1 MVGKDYEEG
10 GMIKHGSMM
19 INAVSNSTVPHISLL
34 IGASYGAGHYG
45 MCGRAYDPRF
55 LFAWPSAKSA
65 VMGGAQLAGVLSIV
79 SRAAAEARGQQVD
92 EDGRRGDAG
101 RRRGSDRSRVAADGA
116 VRDALRRR
124 GDRPARYPHRVGNVF
139 VRHRQWPD
147 QGDVELRRLPDVMQM
162 AITRVLVANRGE
174 IARRVF
180 ATCRT
185 LGLGTVAVY
194 TDPDANAPH
203 VAEADARVRLPKTND
218 YLNAEA
224 IIAAARAAGADAVH
238 PGYGFLSENAEFA
251 AAVQAAGLVWIG
263 PPVDAVRAMG
273 SKIESKKMMA
283 AAGVPVLEE
292 LDPDTVTADQL
303 PVLVK
308 ASSGGGGRG
317 MRVVDQLDAL
327 PSEVAAAQREAQSA
341 FGDPT
346 VFCERYLPT
355 GHHVEVQV
363 MADSHG
369 TVWAVGERECSIQR
383 RHQKII
389 EEAPSPLVERIPGM
403 RARLFEAARLA
414 AGAIGYTGAG
424 TVEFLADDDGEFYFL
439 EMNTRLQ
446 VEHPVTEETTGL
458 DLVELQIAVADG
470 GRLDAEP
477 PAAHGHS
484 IEARL
489 YAEDPARDWQ
499 PQAGQV
505 QRIDVPAARTEFSTL
520 GARTGIRLD
529 SGIVDGSVVSIHYD
543 PMLAKVISYA
553 PTRRQAALVLAD
565 ALARAQLHG
574 LRTNRDL
581 LVNVLRHQAFLDGAT
596 DTAFFDT
603 HDLAKLSA
611 PLVDDAVIRLSA
623 IAAALADAAGQSGD
637 GHRCSARSPAGGATW
652 RRATRSRPMPTTT
665 ACEHRIEYRFTRTG
679 LLLPADESIQLVS
692 ATAHEVVLAD
702 DHGVARSF
710 AVKRYDAKVSVYVDS
725 AHGPVHLVALPRFP
739 EPGSAVE
746 KGSLVA
752 PMPGN
757 VIRLGAAVGDT
768 VTAGQPLIWLEAMK
782 MEHTITAPADGVLAE
797 LNVDTGHQVEVGAV
811 LARVDVPHDPEAEG
825 DTP

>member
-1 MVGKDYEEG
+1 ME
-10 GMIKHGSMM
+10 
-19 INAVSNSTVPHISLL
+19 
-34 IGASYGAGHYG
+34 
-45 MCGRAYDPRF
+45 
-55 LFAWPSAKSA
+55 
-65 VMGGAQLAGVLSIV
+65 
-79 SRAAAEARGQQVD
+79 
-92 EDGRRGDAG
+92 
-101 RRRGSDRSRVAADGA
+101 
-116 VRDALRRR
+116 
-124 GDRPARYPHRVGNVF
+124 
-139 VRHRQWPD
+139 
-147 QGDVELRRLPDVMQM
+147 
-162 AITRVLVANRGE
+162 ITRVLVANRSE

-180 ATCRT
+180 ATCRR

-194 TDPDANAPH
+194 TDPDADAPH
-203 VAEADARVRLPKTND
+203 VAEADARVRLPRTND

-251 AAVQAAGLVWIG
+251 AAVQNAGRVWVG

-283 AAGVPVLEE
+283 AAGVPVLDE
-292 LDPDTVTADQL
+292 LDPDTVTKAQL

-308 ASSGGGGRG
+308 ASAGGGGRG
-317 MRVVDQLDAL
+317 MRVVHELSSL
-327 PSEVAAAQREAQSA
+327 PGEVAAARREAQAA

-363 MADSHG
+363 MADTHG

-389 EEAPSPLVERIPGM
+389 EEAPSPLVERTPGM
-403 RARLFEAARLA
+403 RAKLFEAARLA

-424 TVEFLADDDGEFYFL
+424 TVEFLADDNGEFYFL

-458 DLVELQIAVADG
+458 DLVELQLAVADG
-470 GRLDAEP
+470 ERLDAEP
-477 PAAHGHS
+477 PGAHGHS

-489 YAEDPARDWQ
+489 YAEDPARGWQ
-499 PQAGQV
+499 PQAGVVDAFQ
-505 QRIDVPAARTEFSTL
+505 VPAVRSEFSSL
-520 GARTGIRLD
+520 QGRTGIRLD
-529 SGIVDGSVVSIHYD
+529 SGIADGFAVSIHYD

-553 PTRRQAALVLAD
+553 PTRRLAALVLAD
-565 ALARAQLHG
+565 ALARTHLHG
-574 LRTNRDL
+574 LRTNREL

-603 HDLAKLSA
+603 HGLAQLSA
-611 PLVDDAVIRLSA
+611 PLADAGVIRLSA
-623 IAAALADAAGQSGD
+623 IAAALADAA
-637 GHRCSARSPAGGATW
+637 HN
-652 RRATRSRPMPTTT
+652 RATATVLDSIPSGWRNLASGYQAKVYRDD
-665 ACEHRIEYRFTRTG
+665 ADDEHTVKYRFTRTG
-679 LLLPADESIQLVS
+679 LILADNEPAQLVS
-692 ATAHEVVLAD
+692 ATQDDVVLAD
-702 DHGVARSF
+702 GDGVACSF
-710 AVKRYDAKVSVYVDS
+710 AVARYGQHIYVDS
-725 AHGPVHLVALPRFP
+725 ARGPVHLLALPRFP

-768 VTAGQPLIWLEAMK
+768 VAAGQPLIWLEAMK
-782 MEHTITAPADGVLAE
+782 MEHTITAPSDGVLAE
-797 LNVDTGHQVEVGAV
+797 LNVDTGQQVEVGAI
-811 LARVDVPHDPEAEG
+811 LARVESPESASEG
-825 DTP
+825 ES

>member
-1 MVGKDYEEG
+1 
-10 GMIKHGSMM
+10 
-19 INAVSNSTVPHISLL
+19 
-34 IGASYGAGHYG
+34 
-45 MCGRAYDPRF
+45 
-55 LFAWPSAKSA
+55 
-65 VMGGAQLAGVLSIV
+65 MG
-79 SRAAAEARGQQVD
+79 
-92 EDGRRGDAG
+92 
-101 RRRGSDRSRVAADGA
+101 
-116 VRDALRRR
+116 
-124 GDRPARYPHRVGNVF
+124 
-139 VRHRQWPD
+139 
-147 QGDVELRRLPDVMQM
+147 
-162 AITRVLVANRGE
+162 ITRVLVANRGE

-180 ATCRT
+180 ATCR
-185 LGLGTVAVY
+185 GWAW
-194 TDPDANAPH
+194 APSPCTPTPTPT
-203 VAEADARVRLPKTND
+203 RRTSPRPTPGCGCRQTND

-251 AAVQAAGLVWIG
+251 AAVQDAGLTWIG

-273 SKIESKKMMA
+273 SKIESKKLMA
-283 AAGVPVLEE
+283 AAGVPVLDE
-292 LDPDTVTADQL
+292 LDPDTVTASPAAGAGQG
-303 PVLVK
+303 VRRRRR
-308 ASSGGGGRG
+308 ARHAGGPE
-317 MRVVDQLDAL
+317 LAAL
-327 PSEVAAAQREAQSA
+327 PGEVAAAQREAQSA

-363 MADSHG
+363 LADTHG

-389 EEAPSPLVERIPGM
+389 EEAPSPLVERTPGM
-403 RARLFEAARLA
+403 RAKLFDAARLA

-424 TVEFLADDDGEFYFL
+424 TVEFLADDDGEFFFL

-458 DLVELQIAVADG
+458 DLVELQLAVADG

-477 PAAHGHS
+477 PAAQGYS

-489 YAEDPARDWQ
+489 YAEDPAHDWQ
-499 PQAGQV
+499 PQAGLV
-505 QRIDVPAARTEFSTL
+505 HRFDVPAVAGRVQHA

-565 ALARAQLHG
+565 ALARARLHG
-574 LRTNRDL
+574 VRTNRDL
-581 LVNVLRHQAFLDGAT
+581 LVNVLRHPAFLDGAT

-603 HDLAKLSA
+603 HGLAELAA
-611 PLVDDAVIRLSA
+611 PLADAAAIRLSA
-623 IAAALADAAGQSGD
+623 IAAALADAAAQPRD
-637 GHRCSARSPAGGATW
+637 GHGVRLDSQRLAQPGVGLPGQDLPRRWRRTSIASNTVSPEPDWCCPMTSRCSWCRRPPTRSCWPTRRRGAQLRGARATDDQTSTSI
-652 RRATRSRPMPTTT
+652 RRA
-665 ACEHRIEYRFTRTG
+665 
-679 LLLPADESIQLVS
+679 
-692 ATAHEVVLAD
+692 
-702 DHGVARSF
+702 
-710 AVKRYDAKVSVYVDS
+710 
-725 AHGPVHLVALPRFP
+725 GPVHLVALPRFP

-797 LNVDTGHQVEVGAV
+797 LNVDTGQQVEVGAV
-811 LARVDVPHDPEAEG
+811 LARVEAPQDPEAEG
-825 DTP
+825 DPA